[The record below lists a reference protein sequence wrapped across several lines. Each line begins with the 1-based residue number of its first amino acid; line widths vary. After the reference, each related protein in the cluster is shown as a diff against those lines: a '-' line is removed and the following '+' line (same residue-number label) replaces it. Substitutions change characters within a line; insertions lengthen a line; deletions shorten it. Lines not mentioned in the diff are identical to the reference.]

1 MILRIGGVV
10 LLLAAVAAGVLLL
23 TTREDTSPRYTMEFD
38 NAFGLTEGTELR
50 AAGVEIGSVET
61 LELDQKTARAL
72 VEVKVNDTSFGD
84 FREDV
89 ECAIEP
95 QSLIGEYYVNC
106 EPGTAPGRLEDG
118 ARVPVEQTT
127 TTIPPDLVVN
137 IMRRPWR
144 ERFGLILAEMGAG
157 LAARGPELNETIRRA
172 LPALRET
179 DKVLEILSDNRE
191 RLRRL
196 TRDADTVMAALSR
209 RRDDVARFVVETRD
223 VSRAT
228 AERRAELQENLRLL
242 PPFLRELRP
251 AMRDLGIA
259 AERQTPA
266 LRDLRLASDD
276 LQLVFERLGPFSRA
290 SRPALRSLGDAA
302 ETGIPA
308 LRAIRPTV
316 RRLAALGRNS
326 GDPLGNLRHV
336 LEHVDDRDNAIHP
349 NPLSP
354 TGRGFT
360 GLEAFLQYPFV
371 QSQAINIFDTRGY
384 ILKIN
389 IIPSQCTQYK
399 NAESVRNDP
408 QLREQC
414 SAELSDNPKYG
425 IDFAIERRD
434 ENPYGSGAR
443 RARGTDAGDEAE
455 RENDAEP
462 GSGSD
467 DSAGGSD
474 DEGAERSL
482 PRELLEVLKSTP
494 EDANPAPADAR
505 AADPDSDA
513 LLDFLFAP

>member
-1 MILRIGGVV
+1 MILRIAGVV
-10 LLLAAVAAGVLLL
+10 LVLAALAAGVLLL
-23 TTREDTSPRYTMEFD
+23 TTREDTSPRYTLEFG

-50 AAGVEIGSVET
+50 AVGVEIGSVET
-61 LELDQKTARAL
+61 LELDPETARAL

-89 ECAIEP
+89 ECGIEP

-106 EPGTAPGRLEDG
+106 EPGTDPSRLEDG

-137 IMRRPWR
+137 VMRRPWR
-144 ERFGLILAEMGAG
+144 ERFGLILAELGAG

-179 DKVLEILSDNRE
+179 DKVLEILADNRE

-196 TRDADTVMAALSR
+196 TRDADTVMAQLSR
-209 RRDDVARFVVETRD
+209 RRDDVARFVVEARD
-223 VSRAT
+223 ISRAT
-228 AERRAELQENLRLL
+228 SEQRAELQESLRLL

-251 AMRDLGIA
+251 AMRDLGTA

-276 LQLVFERLGPFSRA
+276 LQLVVERLRPFSRA
-290 SRPALRSLGDAA
+290 SLPALRSLGDAA

-308 LRAIRPTV
+308 MRAVRPMV
-316 RRLAALGRNS
+316 RRLAALGRNA
-326 GDPLGNLRHV
+326 GDPMGNLRRV
-336 LEHVDDRDNAIHP
+336 LEHTDDRDFAIEP
-349 NPLSP
+349 NRLSP

-408 QLREQC
+408 QLREEC

-434 ENPYGSGAR
+434 EDPYARGAR
-443 RARGTDAGDEAE
+443 ASRGSDDDDEAD
-455 RENDAEP
+455 RDGGS

-467 DSAGGSD
+467 SEPGDGTGDGEQQESVPQQLVD
-474 DEGAERSL
+474 L
-482 PRELLEVLKSTP
+482 LKSGS
-494 EDANPAPADAR
+494 ENAAPAPADAR
-505 AADPDSDA
+505 AADSDSDA